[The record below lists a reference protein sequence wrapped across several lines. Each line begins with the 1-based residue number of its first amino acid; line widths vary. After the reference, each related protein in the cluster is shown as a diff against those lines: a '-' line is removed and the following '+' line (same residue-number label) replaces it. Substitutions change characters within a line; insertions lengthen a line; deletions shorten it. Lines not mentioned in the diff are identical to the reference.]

1 MPESNG
7 SNNSDRLD
15 RIERAIEFLVT
26 VQGDMAGKQSSLTNT
41 VADLTNTVTDL
52 TDTVADMARA
62 QSALQ
67 QDVKNLYV
75 SQVVMGDSLNRL
87 TAEVTKLTIEVKDGF
102 AELRESQR
110 HTDDRLNSLISVVH
124 RMIRNRN
131 PE

>member
-1 MPESNG
+1 MADSNG
-7 SNNSDRLD
+7 SNSSDRLD

-26 VQGDMAGKQSSLTNT
+26 VQGDIAGKQSS
-41 VADLTNTVTDL
+41 L

-87 TAEVTKLTIEVKDGF
+87 TAEVTKLTVEVKDGF

-110 HTDDRLNSLISVVH
+110 HTDDRLNSLISVVD
-124 RMIRNRN
+124 RMIRDRN